1 MTADANATVKGRS
14 AMNESLTAGGLPA
27 HPLDFVVGTG
37 RCGSTFVHE
46 VLARHGDYG
55 FVANIED
62 NLRWLNRLGR
72 FNAAIYRS
80 PLGRHTAKGGL
91 RFAPSEAYRLIARE
105 VSPIYVRP
113 ARDLRGD
120 DVTPWLAQRFRHF
133 FAERRLAQRKPRFT
147 HKYTGWSRIGFFDA
161 IFPESRFVHVVRDG
175 RAVVNSWL
183 QMPWWDG
190 YSGPDNWLWGP
201 LSADEHERWRR
212 ADCSFVLLSAMGWR
226 RLMESY
232 ETAGAGLAAQ
242 RLLTMRYEDVLAQ
255 PRDSFARMLD
265 FLGLP
270 LTRDFEAELRR
281 TVVRS
286 DRARAFERDL
296 TPGQLALVEA
306 ETGPLL
312 ARHGYC

>member
-1 MTADANATVKGRS
+1 MNIDPNATAKGGSSMQERPK
-14 AMNESLTAGGLPA
+14 AGVLPS

-46 VLARHGDYG
+46 VLARHEAYG

-72 FNAAIYRS
+72 YNATIYRS

-113 ARDLRGD
+113 MRDLRGD
-120 DVTPWLAQRFRHF
+120 DVTPWLAQRFRRF
-133 FAERRLAQRKPRFT
+133 FGERLLAQRKARFT

-190 YSGPDNWLWGP
+190 YGGPDSWLWGP
-201 LSADEHERWRR
+201 LSPEEHERWRR
-212 ADCSFVLLSAMGWR
+212 ADRSFVLLSAMGWR

-232 ETAGAGLAAQ
+232 DEAGALLAPD
-242 RLLTMRYEDVLAQ
+242 RLLTVRYEDVLAR
-255 PRDSFARMLD
+255 PRDTFARMLD
-265 FLGLP
+265 FLRLP
-270 LTRDFEAELRR
+270 LTDGFDRELRR
-281 TVVRS
+281 TVVKS

-296 TPGQLALVEA
+296 SPGHLALVEG
-306 ETGPLL
+306 EIGPLL
-312 ARHGYC
+312 SRHGYC

>member
-1 MTADANATVKGRS
+1 
-14 AMNESLTAGGLPA
+14 MNEETRAPRLPA
-27 HPLDFVVGTG
+27 TPIDFVVGTG

-46 VLARHGDYG
+46 VLARHEAYG

-113 ARDLRGD
+113 FRDLRAD
-120 DVTPWLAQRFRHF
+120 DVTPWLAARFQRFFEDRMQ
-133 FAERRLAQRKPRFT
+133 AQHKTRFT

-161 IFPESRFVHVVRDG
+161 IFPQSRFIHVVRDG

-190 YSGPDNWLWGP
+190 YSGPDTWLWGP
-201 LSADEHERWRR
+201 LTADERERWHR
-212 ADCSFVLLSAMGWR
+212 ADRSFVLLSAMGWR
-226 RLMESY
+226 RLIASY
-232 ETAGAGLAAQ
+232 DTAAQGFDAQ
-242 RLLTMRYEDVLAQ
+242 RLLTLRYEDVLAQ
-255 PRDSFARMLD
+255 PRDAFARMLD

-270 LTRDFEAELRR
+270 MTRAFESELRQM
-281 TVVRS
+281 VVRP

-296 TPGQLALVEA
+296 SPAQVALIES
-306 ETGPLL
+306 EIGPLL
-312 ARHGYC
+312 TRHGYC